1 MKFNDIYSLV
11 GDVPFI
17 TKDNAK
23 RLYELI
29 IERKVKKILE
39 LGIAHGTATCI
50 MAAALEE
57 NGGGEIS
64 CVDLIDKKDHYQ
76 PSIEQQLLKAGL
88 TQYVKIS
95 RMQSGYTWFLHDEI
109 KRNTKNDVC
118 SDIYD
123 LCIID
128 GPKNWTI
135 DGAAFFMVDKLLKSN
150 GMIIFDDYH
159 WSYSQVDKKRDATDG
174 ITHRT
179 LSESELITPQIQD
192 VFELL
197 VKQHPN
203 YGNFTL
209 HGDSGW
215 AIAEKINSNNKN
227 YKIIYSENTK
237 DVVAK
242 FIRIVHRKLRD
253 YL

>member
-1 MKFNDIYSLV
+1 MKFNDVYSLV

-29 IERKVKKILE
+29 IERKITKILE

-50 MAAALEE
+50 MAAAIQE
-57 NGGGEIS
+57 NGGGEIT
-64 CVDLIDKKDHYQ
+64 CVDLLEKQDHYK
-76 PSIEQQLLKAGL
+76 PSVEEQLLKVGL
-88 TQYVKIS
+88 TQFVKIE
-95 RMQSGYTWFLHDEI
+95 RMKTGYTWFLHDEI
-109 KRNTKNDVC
+109 KTNTKNDVC
-118 SDIYD
+118 SNIYD

-159 WSYSQVDKKRDATDG
+159 WSYSQVDKVRGVTDG

-179 LSESELITPQIQD
+179 LSKSELTTSQIQD

-215 AIAEKINSNNKN
+215 AIAEKVKSDTKN
-227 YKIIYSENTK
+227 YKIIYSETTR
-237 DVVAK
+237 DVLAK
-242 FIRIVHRKLRD
+242 FIRIVHHKLRN
-253 YL
+253 YF